1 MFSRVKPEIP
11 RSASNWRSSWKVACL
26 GASRMSGGPSGA
38 AASAAWISRRQRKV
52 LPLPAGPRRKRAGT
66 GNVSRKGTKTQSK
79 KFEEIVKIRPHFL
92 ISFRPG
98 FFIIFRCWKNPD
110 IPPPENKSKSMPLTH
125 TKDLFAKALKGK
137 YALGAFNVNNMELIQ
152 AIVEACEEEKAP
164 LMLQI
169 SKGARQYANP
179 VYLKKLIEAA
189 VSLSNVPIAVHLDHG
204 DTFELCKQCIDEGF
218 TSVMIDA
225 SHEPFD
231 KNVEITKK
239 VVEYAHKH
247 NCSVESELG
256 HLVGAQF
263 DEGEEGGAHS
273 LSGHY
278 TVPEEAVK
286 FVKESG
292 CDSLAVAIG
301 NSHGAYK
308 FKGEQHLDLERLK
321 LIKKA
326 LMDAGMGDYPLVL
339 HGASSVP
346 KYLVDE
352 INKYGG
358 KMPDAQG
365 VPEGDIEI
373 ARRVGCT
380 KVNIDTDLR
389 MAMTAGIRKV
399 FAEKPGEFDPRKY
412 LGPARQCVKDL
423 VRHKVKDVL
432 CCAGH
437 AFD

>member
-1 MFSRVKPEIP
+1 
-11 RSASNWRSSWKVACL
+11 
-26 GASRMSGGPSGA
+26 
-38 AASAAWISRRQRKV
+38 
-52 LPLPAGPRRKRAGT
+52 
-66 GNVSRKGTKTQSK
+66 
-79 KFEEIVKIRPHFL
+79 
-92 ISFRPG
+92 
-98 FFIIFRCWKNPD
+98 
-110 IPPPENKSKSMPLTH
+110 MPLTH

-137 YALGAFNVNNMELIQ
+137 YALGAFNVNNMELLQ

-164 LMLQI
+164 VMLQI

-189 VSLSNVPIAVHLDHG
+189 VSLSNIPIAVHLDHG
-204 DTFELCKQCIDEGF
+204 DSFELCKECIDEGF

-225 SHEPFD
+225 SHEPFE
-231 KNVEITKK
+231 KNVEITRK
-239 VVEYAHKH
+239 VVDYAHKH
-247 NCSVESELG
+247 NCVVESELG

-263 DEGEEGGAHS
+263 DEGEDGGS
-273 LSGHY
+273 FSKGGHY
-278 TVPEEAVK
+278 THPDEAVK

-321 LIKKA
+321 SIKEALLKA
-326 LMDAGMGDYPLVL
+326 GLGDYPLVL

-346 KYLVDE
+346 KELAFE

-358 KMPDAQG
+358 RLGEDTAG
-365 VPEGDIEI
+365 VAEADIEV
-373 ARRVGCT
+373 ARRTGCT

-389 MAMTAGIRKV
+389 LAMTAAIRKV
-399 FAEKPGEFDPRKY
+399 FIENPKEFDPRKY
-412 LGPARQCVKDL
+412 LGPARAKVKEL
-423 VRHKVKDVL
+423 VRHKVRDVL

>member
-1 MFSRVKPEIP
+1 
-11 RSASNWRSSWKVACL
+11 
-26 GASRMSGGPSGA
+26 
-38 AASAAWISRRQRKV
+38 
-52 LPLPAGPRRKRAGT
+52 
-66 GNVSRKGTKTQSK
+66 
-79 KFEEIVKIRPHFL
+79 
-92 ISFRPG
+92 
-98 FFIIFRCWKNPD
+98 
-110 IPPPENKSKSMPLTH
+110 MPLTH
-125 TKDLFAKALKGK
+125 TRDLFAKALKGK

-189 VSLSNVPIAVHLDHG
+189 VSLSNIPIAVHLDHG
-204 DTFELCKQCIDEGF
+204 DTFELCKECIDEGF

-231 KNVEITKK
+231 KNVEITRK

-273 LSGHY
+273 ASGHY
-278 TVPEEAVK
+278 TVPEEAVA
-286 FVKESG
+286 FVKACG

-308 FKGEQHLDLERLK
+308 FKGTQHLDLERLK
-321 LIKKA
+321 LIKPA

-352 INKYGG
+352 VNKYGG
-358 KMPDAQG
+358 NMPDAQG
-365 VPEGDIEI
+365 VPEADIEI
-373 ARRVGCT
+373 ARRTGCT

-389 MAMTAGIRKV
+389 IAMTAGIRKV
-399 FAEKPGEFDPRKY
+399 FAESPKEFDPRKY
-412 LGPARQCVKDL
+412 LGPARKAVKDL
-423 VRHKVKDVL
+423 VRHKLKDVL